1 MDCPHQVGSQADSA
15 GSIPVHPL
23 HREKR
28 CNTSESDKVLQVEAA
43 TLCAAHVQLSC
54 SHKTAMFALI
64 GIRVTFFG
72 GSGRARFEHPMSQ
85 R

>member
-1 MDCPHQVGSQADSA
+1 VRPPKPLQDGQSRWRKNSSQADSA
-15 GSIPVHPL
+15 GSIPVT
-23 HREKR
+23 R
-28 CNTSESDKVLQVEAA
+28 S
-43 TLCAAHVQLSC
+43 
-54 SHKTAMFALI
+54 TAMFDLI